1 MGGTEMPGGYSHDDA
16 TGHARPRSAEWG
28 RVGGLLTERR
38 VRADEGCRANHPAV
52 PTRLMTR
59 SWRYTTGI
67 VRIVAWTA
75 ALAALPA
82 GSAMAH
88 PHVFVDYTVAL
99 VVVGDRLTGVRL
111 TWTFDDLFSGFVLQE
126 FDKDRNG
133 LLSPAEAQ
141 RLEEKHLPELK
152 RVGYYTTISINGK
165 PVPIPEGREFR
176 ATAAKGIVTYEFTL
190 PLGVSL
196 ASTTAIEVVTDDP
209 VYYIAYIPAAVTP
222 QTQTIGAYS
231 VDCRVV
237 QDKTGVTPDAVRCG
251 IRRR

>member
-1 MGGTEMPGGYSHDDA
+1 
-16 TGHARPRSAEWG
+16 
-28 RVGGLLTERR
+28 
-38 VRADEGCRANHPAV
+38 
-52 PTRLMTR
+52 MTR
-59 SWRYTTGI
+59 SWRHTTGI
-67 VRIVAWTA
+67 VRIVAWAA

-99 VVVGDRLTGVRL
+99 VVVGDRLTGVRF
-111 TWTFDDLFSGFVLQE
+111 TWTFDDLFSGFILQE

-165 PVPIPEGREFR
+165 PVPIPEAREFR

-190 PLGVSL
+190 SLGVSL
-196 ASTTAIEVVTDDP
+196 ASPTTIEVVTDDP

-222 QTQTIGAYS
+222 QAQTIGAYS
-231 VDCRVV
+231 VECRVA